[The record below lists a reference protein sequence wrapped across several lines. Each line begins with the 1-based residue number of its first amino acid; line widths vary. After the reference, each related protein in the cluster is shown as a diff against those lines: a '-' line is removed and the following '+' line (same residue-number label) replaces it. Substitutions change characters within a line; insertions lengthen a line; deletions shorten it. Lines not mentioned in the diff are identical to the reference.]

1 MEVQDTLITP
11 CYASVQTVRIVLMC
25 PADMSSYKEAVNK
38 KNCLALAAYG
48 QDCQNLQYHCVL
60 SEDLKYAIEVCAPSS
75 YIVGMLS
82 ILVIYFLCIHLWCIL
97 ITMLINQF

>member
-1 MEVQDTLITP
+1 MEVQDTLFTS
-11 CYASVQTVRIVLMC
+11 CYASVQTVRIVSMC
-25 PADMSSYKEAVNK
+25 PADMSSYEEAVNK

-75 YIVGMLS
+75 YIIGMLR
-82 ILVIYFLCIHLWCIL
+82 ILVIFIFSVFGFMVYTNNHV
-97 ITMLINQF
+97 N

>member
-1 MEVQDTLITP
+1 MEVQDTLFTS
-11 CYASVQTVRIVLMC
+11 CYASVQTVRIVSMC
-25 PADMSSYKEAVNK
+25 PADMSSYEEAVNK

-75 YIVGMLS
+75 YIIGMLR
-82 ILVIYFLCIHLWCIL
+82 ILVIFIFCLWIYGVY
-97 ITMLINQF
+97 

>member
-11 CYASVQTVRIVLMC
+11 CYASVQTVRIVSMC
-25 PADMSSYKEAVNK
+25 PADMSSYEEAVNK

-75 YIVGMLS
+75 YIIGMLR
-82 ILVIYFLCIHLWCIL
+82 ILVIFIFCLW
-97 ITMLINQF
+97 MYGVY